1 MVNKTDSIAQLQT
14 PMKNMDEQPPI
25 TILNV
30 DDSTVGRYAITRTLQ
45 QAGFAVKEA
54 ATGKEALRL
63 AAQLP
68 DLIILDVKLPDMSGF
83 QVCETIKANPD
94 TFSIPILHL
103 SAKYVSSED
112 KVQGLD
118 SGADAYL
125 VQPVE
130 PIELIATV
138 KALLRIKQAE
148 EIAKSVAQQ
157 WNTTFDSISDGV
169 CLLDSEGKILR
180 CNQAIIDLFNNLCRD
195 LVDQSF
201 SEIAESF
208 FDFNQRD
215 ELTKIQYTDIR
226 KVLELKSV
234 NRWFRVTADPVINKR
249 GVCTG
254 SVYILSDITER
265 KSLEETLQKRAEEL
279 QQANRIKDEFLA
291 TLSHELRT
299 PLNSMLGWARLL
311 RTRKFDQATTTRALE
326 TIERNANVQSQLI
339 EDILDVS
346 RIITGK
352 HRLNI
357 RPVELRAVIEAAINA
372 VRPAADAKEI
382 ELNTVLAAS
391 NHVILGD
398 ADRLQQI
405 LWNLLSN
412 AIKFTPNHGRVEVRL
427 EYINSEVEIQV
438 SDTGRG
444 INPNFLPY
452 VFDRF
457 RQADG
462 TTTRT
467 HTGLGLG
474 LAIVRHLVELH
485 GGTVY
490 ATSLGEGLGATF
502 TVKLPLANNLLVEGV
517 ANKDDLEVIRL
528 PEDSTVKN
536 ALMLQD
542 VQILLIDDQLDSLDF
557 LAAGLEEYGAVMTT
571 ATSADEA
578 LKALK
583 NLQLDV
589 LISDIGM
596 PEVDGYELIYQ
607 VRNLEGD
614 NQRIP
619 AIALTA
625 YAREEDRN
633 HAIAAGFQNH
643 VPKPVDLNGLV
654 KVVASLTKRTVPV

>member
-1 MVNKTDSIAQLQT
+1 M
-14 PMKNMDEQPPI
+14 
-25 TILNV
+25 
-30 DDSTVGRYAITRTLQ
+30 
-45 QAGFAVKEA
+45 
-54 ATGKEALRL
+54 
-63 AAQLP
+63 
-68 DLIILDVKLPDMSGF
+68 
-83 QVCETIKANPD
+83 
-94 TFSIPILHL
+94 
-103 SAKYVSSED
+103 
-112 KVQGLD
+112 
-118 SGADAYL
+118 
-125 VQPVE
+125 
-130 PIELIATV
+130 
-138 KALLRIKQAE
+138 
-148 EIAKSVAQQ
+148 
-157 WNTTFDSISDGV
+157 
-169 CLLDSEGKILR
+169 
-180 CNQAIIDLFNNLCRD
+180 
-195 LVDQSF
+195 VDQSF

-208 FDFNQRD
+208 FDSNQRD
-215 ELTKIQYTDIR
+215 ELTKIHYTDIR

-234 NRWFRVTADPVINKR
+234 NRWFRVTADPVLNKR

-357 RPVELRAVIEAAINA
+357 RPVELIAVMEAAINA

-391 NHVILGD
+391 NHLILGD
-398 ADRLQQI
+398 SDRLQQI

-427 EYINSEVEIQV
+427 EYVNSEVEIQV

-517 ANKDDLEVIRL
+517 ASKNDLEVITTT
-528 PEDSTVKN
+528 ENSTVKN

-583 NLQLDV
+583 NSQLDV

-614 NQRIP
+614 NQQIP

-633 HAIAAGFQNH
+633 RAIAAGFQNH
-643 VPKPVDLNGLV
+643 VPKPVDLNELV
-654 KVVASLTKRTVPV
+654 KVVASLTKRIVQV

>member
-1 MVNKTDSIAQLQT
+1 
-14 PMKNMDEQPPI
+14 MDEQPPI

-83 QVCETIKANPD
+83 QVCETIKANPE

-157 WNTTFDSISDGV
+157 WNTTFDSINDGV
-169 CLLDSEGKILR
+169 CLLDSQGRVLR
-180 CNQAIIDLFNNLCRD
+180 CNQAIIDLFKNLSVD
-195 LVDQSF
+195 LVGQFF
-201 SEIAESF
+201 SELAESF
-208 FDFNQRD
+208 FDSNQID
-215 ELTKIQYTDIR
+215 ELTTIQHTDIR
-226 KVLELKSV
+226 KVLELKSG
-234 NRWFRVTADPVINKR
+234 NSWFRVTADPVLNKK

-279 QQANRIKDEFLA
+279 QQANQIKDEFLA

-311 RTRKFDQATTTRALE
+311 RTRKFDQTTTNRALE

-346 RIITGK
+346 RMITGK

-357 RPVELRAVIEAAINA
+357 CPVELVAVIEGAMNA
-372 VRPAADAKEI
+372 VRPAAEAKEI
-382 ELNTVLAAS
+382 ELHTVLASS
-391 NHVILGD
+391 NNLILGD
-398 ADRLQQI
+398 SDRLQQI

-412 AIKFTPNHGRVEVRL
+412 AIKFTPNHGRVELRL
-427 EYINSEVEIQV
+427 ENINSQVEIQV

-444 INPNFLPY
+444 INHNFLPY

-467 HTGLGLG
+467 HAGLGLG

-485 GGTVY
+485 GGTVQ

-502 TVKLPLANNLLVEGV
+502 TVKLPIATNFVVENV
-517 ANKDDLEVIRL
+517 ASKKDLELITTA
-528 PEDSTVKN
+528 ENTTVKN
-536 ALMLQD
+536 NLILQG
-542 VQILLIDDQLDSLDF
+542 VQILAIDDQTDSLDF
-557 LAAGLEEYGAVMTT
+557 LAAGLEEYGAVVTT

-578 LKALK
+578 LKALSK
-583 NLQLDV
+583 LQLDL

-596 PEVDGYELIYQ
+596 PEVDGYELIHQ
-607 VRNLEGD
+607 VRNLGVN
-614 NQRIP
+614 NQQIP

-643 VPKPVDLNGLV
+643 VPKPVDLNELV
-654 KVVASLTKRTVPV
+654 KVVASLTKRIVQV

>member
-1 MVNKTDSIAQLQT
+1 
-14 PMKNMDEQPPI
+14 MDEQPQI

-83 QVCETIKANPD
+83 QVCETIKANPE

-157 WNTTFDSISDGV
+157 WNTTFDSINDGV
-169 CLLDSEGKILR
+169 CLLDSEGKILQ
-180 CNQAIIDLFNNLCRD
+180 CNQATIDLFKNLWQD
-195 LVDQSF
+195 LVGQFF

-208 FDFNQRD
+208 FDSNQRD
-215 ELTKIQYTDIR
+215 ELTKIHHTDIR
-226 KVLELKSV
+226 KVLELKSG
-234 NRWFRVTADPVINKR
+234 NRWFRVTVDPVLNKR
-249 GVCTG
+249 GVSTG

-357 RPVELRAVIEAAINA
+357 RPVELLAVIEAAINA
-372 VRPAADAKEI
+372 VRPAAEAKEI

-391 NHVILGD
+391 NPLILGD
-398 ADRLQQI
+398 SDRLQQI

-427 EYINSEVEIQV
+427 QYINSEVEIQV

-467 HTGLGLG
+467 QTGLGLG

-485 GGTVY
+485 GGTVH

-502 TVKLPLANNLLVEGV
+502 TIKLPIATNLLVEGGES
-517 ANKDDLEVIRL
+517 KDSSEVIT
-528 PEDSTVKN
+528 PTEDIAVKN
-536 ALMLQD
+536 VLILQD
-542 VQILLIDDQLDSLDF
+542 VKILVIDDQIDSLDF
-557 LAAGLEEYGAVMTT
+557 LAAGLEEYGAVVTS

-578 LKALK
+578 LEALSS
-583 NLQLDV
+583 LQLDV

-596 PEVDGYELIYQ
+596 PEVDGYELIDR
-607 VRNLEGD
+607 VRSLEGD
-614 NQRIP
+614 NQQIP

-633 HAIAAGFQNH
+633 RAIAAGFQNH

-654 KVVASLTKRTVPV
+654 KVVASLTKRSVPV

>member
-1 MVNKTDSIAQLQT
+1 
-14 PMKNMDEQPPI
+14 MKNMDEQPQI

-83 QVCETIKANPD
+83 QVCQTIKANPE

-148 EIAKSVAQQ
+148 DIAKSVAQE
-157 WNTTFDSISDGV
+157 WNTTFDAINDGI
-169 CLLDSEGKILR
+169 CLLDSQGRILR
-180 CNQAIIDLFNNLCRD
+180 CNQATIDLFNNLCQE
-195 LVDQSF
+195 LVGQFF
-201 SEIAESF
+201 SELAEKF
-208 FDFNQRD
+208 FDSNQID
-215 ELTKIQYTDIR
+215 ELTKIHNTPIR
-226 KVLELKSV
+226 KVLELKSK
-234 NRWFRVTADPVINKR
+234 NRWFRVTADPVLNKR

-311 RTRKFDQATTTRALE
+311 RTRTFDQVTTTRALE

-357 RPVELRAVIEAAINA
+357 RPVELVTVIEGAMNA
-372 VRPAADAKEI
+372 VRPAAEAKEI
-382 ELNTVLAAS
+382 ELQTVLASS
-391 NHVILGD
+391 NNLILGD
-398 ADRLQQI
+398 SDRLQQI

-412 AIKFTPNHGRVEVRL
+412 AIKFTPNHGRVELKL
-427 EYINSEVEIQV
+427 ENINSQIEIQV

-462 TTTRT
+462 TSTRS

-485 GGTVY
+485 GGTVH

-502 TVKLPLANNLLVEGV
+502 TVKLPIATNLLVEGIES
-517 ANKDDLEVIRL
+517 KDSSEVITTA
-528 PEDSTVKN
+528 EDSVVKN
-536 ALMLQD
+536 VLILQG
-542 VQILLIDDQLDSLDF
+542 VKILVIDDQIDSLDF
-557 LAAGLEEYGAVMTT
+557 LAAGLEEYGAVVTT

-578 LKALK
+578 LKALNK
-583 NLQLDV
+583 LQLDV

-596 PEVDGYELIYQ
+596 PEVDGYELIDQ
-607 VRNLEGD
+607 VRSLEGD
-614 NQRIP
+614 NQQIP

-643 VPKPVDLNGLV
+643 VPKPVDLNELV
-654 KVVASLTKRTVPV
+654 KVVAMFN

>member
-1 MVNKTDSIAQLQT
+1 
-14 PMKNMDEQPPI
+14 MKNMDEQPQI

-54 ATGKEALRL
+54 ATGQEALRL

-83 QVCETIKANPD
+83 QVCQTIKANPE

-148 EIAKSVAQQ
+148 DIAKSVAQE
-157 WNTTFDSISDGV
+157 WNTTFDAINDGI
-169 CLLDSEGKILR
+169 CLLDSQGRILR
-180 CNQAIIDLFNNLCRD
+180 CNQATIDLFNNLCQE
-195 LVDQSF
+195 LVGQFF
-201 SEIAESF
+201 SELAEKF
-208 FDFNQRD
+208 FDSNQRD
-215 ELTKIQYTDIR
+215 ELTKIHNTPIR
-226 KVLELKSV
+226 KVLELKSK
-234 NRWFRVTADPVINKR
+234 NRWFRVTADPVLNKR

-254 SVYILSDITER
+254 SVYILSDISER

-311 RTRKFDQATTTRALE
+311 RTRTFDQVTTTRALE

-357 RPVELRAVIEAAINA
+357 RPVELVTVIEGAMNA
-372 VRPAADAKEI
+372 VRPAAEAKEI
-382 ELNTVLAAS
+382 ELQTVLASS
-391 NHVILGD
+391 NNLILGD
-398 ADRLQQI
+398 SDRLQQI

-427 EYINSEVEIQV
+427 EHINSEVEIQV

-462 TTTRT
+462 TSTRS
-467 HTGLGLG
+467 HAGLGLG

-485 GGTVY
+485 GGTVH

-502 TVKLPLANNLLVEGV
+502 TVKLPIATNLLVEGIES
-517 ANKDDLEVIRL
+517 KDSSEVITTA
-528 PEDSTVKN
+528 EDSVIKN
-536 ALMLQD
+536 SLTLQG
-542 VQILLIDDQLDSLDF
+542 VQILIVDDQADSLAF
-557 LAAGLEEYGAVMTT
+557 LAAGLEEYGAVVTT

-578 LKALK
+578 LNALK
-583 NLQLDV
+583 KLQLDV

-596 PEVDGYELIYQ
+596 PEVDGYELIDQ
-607 VRNLEGD
+607 VR
-614 NQRIP
+614 
-619 AIALTA
+619 
-625 YAREEDRN
+625 
-633 HAIAAGFQNH
+633 
-643 VPKPVDLNGLV
+643 
-654 KVVASLTKRTVPV
+654 